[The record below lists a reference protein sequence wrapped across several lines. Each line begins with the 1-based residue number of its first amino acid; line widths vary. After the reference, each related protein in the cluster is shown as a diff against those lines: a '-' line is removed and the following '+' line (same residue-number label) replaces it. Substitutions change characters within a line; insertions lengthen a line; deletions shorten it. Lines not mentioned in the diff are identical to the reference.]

1 MGIIGGICKKGAQL
15 ECEQADR
22 NRPKIR
28 QGDIVAAHPNT
39 ANWADPFRRFFVVVS
54 ADCDIAN
61 DKLETGLVVVP
72 LIGLQTYVRRMWLPS
87 YIASLQRNIQK
98 RCTVNLASVGLAH
111 VPHEE
116 WLGARNAIVE
126 DRIAALIEGDD
137 ENYRKVGRA
146 LKQLQKAAADVEL
159 AVEELNSLG
168 LGPAVMTR
176 LANAKTIA
184 TGQSCAPHKELRSGV
199 ASAGDPKRVDLWPI
213 CDLIGLDSDMREE
226 EADGF
231 VAVFRYFDRLKLEL
245 VYVEK
250 GGWLNDPDGYFRL
263 CRLRGIYKTDFLQSF
278 ANLFVRVGLDSSRDS
293 EHQQG
298 FERVAKRL
306 MRERK

>member
-1 MGIIGGICKKGAQL
+1 L

-28 QGDIVAAHPNT
+28 QGDIIAAHPNT

-87 YIASLQRNIQK
+87 YIASLERNMLK
-98 RCTVNLASVGLAH
+98 RGAAILASVWRAH
-111 VPHEE
+111 VAYEE
-116 WLGARNAIVE
+116 WLGAQNADVE
-126 DRIAALIEGDD
+126 TRIAALIDGDD
-137 ENYRKVGRA
+137 GNHRKAART
-146 LKQLQKAAADVEL
+146 LKQLQEAAAGVKL
-159 AVEELNSLG
+159 AVDELDSAG
-168 LGPAVMTR
+168 LLPAVMAR

-184 TGQSCAPHKELRSGV
+184 TGQSCAPDKELRSGI

-231 VAVFRYFDRLKLEL
+231 VAVFRYFDRLRLEL

-250 GGWLNDPDGYFRL
+250 RAWLNDPDGYFRL

-298 FERVAKRL
+298 FERAAKRL
-306 MRERK
+306 LREGK